1 MTEEIINRTMQVFL
15 YTGGFVAF
23 WQITKHMPKVF
34 CNFLE
39 FVTMITASLAL
50 ISPVAMLIEYIVK
63 GNADVS
69 VMFMGGMA
77 CVSFLSTLWIVM
89 IQSSRALQ
97 GKKQYNYVVL

>member
-1 MTEEIINRTMQVFL
+1 MNEEVINRTMQVFL

-63 GNADVS
+63 GNPDVS
-69 VMFMGGMA
+69 VMFMGCLA

-89 IQSSRALQ
+89 VQSSRALQ
-97 GKKQYNYVVL
+97 GKKQYKYVIL